1 MFLITKIR
9 NGYLLMP
16 TGRNVLTDNSESF
29 YLASVPAEVE
39 EAFKL
44 EAEARSTK
52 TELKAISGSLA
63 DLPVLTDTHMAA

>member
-16 TGRNVLTDNSESF
+16 TGRNVLADNSESF

-39 EAFKL
+39 EAFKI
-44 EAEARSTK
+44 EADSRIK